1 MLVPVHTL
9 LSVGTVWLAT
19 QLVENTSVGGEARE
33 GAGASKRA
41 ASPAE
46 EEAEISR
53 VRFAI
58 GPGKV
63 LEYL

>member
-1 MLVPVHTL
+1 
-9 LSVGTVWLAT
+9 VGTVWLAT
-19 QLVENTSVGGEARE
+19 QLVENTSVGGAARE